1 MSASLIQE
9 KAHQATAILQ
19 EMEVDAWM
27 TFVRETSAG
36 GDPVLPLIYGA
47 DLTWQS
53 ALIFTKSGQRI
64 AIVGYFETDT
74 AERTGAYT
82 QVIPYNQSIR
92 KALRQTLTEL
102 DPQSLA
108 LNFSPDDVY
117 ADGLG
122 HGLYQVLLGYLEGTP
137 FPDRILSARPL
148 IGALRG
154 RKTPA
159 EVARIQAAIDTTAQI
174 YAQTIDF
181 VQVGMSEKH
190 IAAFMHDQVSARGLT
205 TAWEREQCPI
215 VNAGP
220 DSPVGHVAPTGLE
233 VRPGQLLHF
242 DFGVVQ
248 QGYSSD
254 LQAMVYV
261 LGPGESAPP
270 PAVQKGFDTV
280 VTAIQAAVAAMK
292 PGVPGVKIDTIAR
305 EAVAAAGYP
314 EFQHATGHQL
324 GRQAH
329 DGGGILGPRWE
340 RYGETPNWP
349 LEAGQVYT
357 VEPSL
362 FVPGY
367 GIMALEE
374 DVLVTEDGCRFLSQ
388 PQTKLILK
396 S

>member
-1 MSASLIQE
+1 MSTSLIHE
-9 KAHQATAILQ
+9 KAQQASAILQ
-19 EMEVDAWM
+19 EMDIDVWM

-36 GDPVLPLIYGA
+36 GDPILSLIYGA

-64 AIVGYFETDT
+64 AIVGHFETDT
-74 AERTGAYT
+74 AERSGGYT

-92 KALRQTLTEL
+92 DALLQTLTQL

-137 FPDRILSARPL
+137 FPDRIVSARPV

-159 EVARIQAAIDTTAQI
+159 EVARIQAAIDTTAEI
-174 YAQTIDF
+174 YTQTIDF
-181 VQVGMSEKH
+181 VQVGMTEKK
-190 IAAFMHDQVSARGLT
+190 IAAFMHDQITARGLT
-205 TAWEREQCPI
+205 TAWDWEQCPI

-220 DSPVGHVAPTGLE
+220 DSPVGHVSPTELA

-242 DFGVVQ
+242 DFGVAQ
-248 QGYSSD
+248 HDYCSD

-270 PAVQKGFDTV
+270 PEVQKGFDTI

-292 PGVPGVKIDTIAR
+292 PGAPGIKIDTIAR
-305 EAVAAAGYP
+305 EAVTAAGYP
-314 EFQHATGHQL
+314 EFKHATGHQL

-329 DGGGILGPRWE
+329 DGGGLLAPPWE
-340 RYGETPNWP
+340 RYGDTPHWP

-362 FVPGY
+362 FIPGY